1 MTKSKIDENIHHIA
15 TMLLTQNN
23 SQVGNLGAL
32 IGTGKETD
40 NHQALVAW
48 LGARF
53 NNMYDVELTV
63 QDAVTQLTD
72 HLQEQNS
79 HLVQKCIAR
88 IADAHSILPAHSLSL
103 NECRCLSHAMYRHL
117 SATVDRSVLDAVI
130 CLGKSTQADPIECI
144 CEWIQQQQPIYTFHP
159 SELTL
164 PLTQA
169 FANELEIRCSLDE
182 L

>member
-1 MTKSKIDENIHHIA
+1 MTKSKINENIHHIA
-15 TMLLTQNN
+15 TMLLTQSN
-23 SQVGNLGAL
+23 SQVGNLGVL

-88 IADAHSILPAHSLSL
+88 IADAHSILPAHSLAPPHTSM
-103 NECRCLSHAMYRHL
+103 R
-117 SATVDRSVLDAVI
+117 
-130 CLGKSTQADPIECI
+130 K
-144 CEWIQQQQPIYTFHP
+144 
-159 SELTL
+159 
-164 PLTQA
+164 
-169 FANELEIRCSLDE
+169 
-182 L
+182 